1 MHIILFAHL
10 LLGPRVSPNKRAM
23 ALKISAKQWLKEFD
37 SRSNATVAS
46 GEAVREAVGPHPERI
61 GGRVRNATVA
71 TGALAGETDNGFGG

>member
-1 MHIILFAHL
+1 MYEMLVLHAFSIHQT
-10 LLGPRVSPNKRAM
+10 VNKRAM